1 MRIVKTPHDYTR
13 ELEIL
18 ASETHSNTFDHCMN
32 VAVKSIEVQDIETAL
47 FYLDRA
53 IQLDPNYI
61 TPILKRAKLYPNLK
75 QYDDEVGR

>member
-32 VAVKSIEVQDIETAL
+32 AARCIE
-47 FYLDRA
+47 
-53 IQLDPNYI
+53 
-61 TPILKRAKLYPNLK
+61 AKG
-75 QYDDEVGR
+75 DFR